1 MIVFITYL
9 AVAFMA
15 KLVKLLSL
23 IGALAA
29 TPLAMTIPILVHY
42 KLTAKTFSE
51 KLVDILVIMISACIV
66 VFSVK

>member
-1 MIVFITYL
+1 MIVIITYL

-42 KLTAKTFSE
+42 RLTAKTMKE
-51 KLVDILVIMISACIV
+51 KLIDIVLIMISACIV